1 LGDKKR
7 KATLSSVD
15 SNRIATVIAL
25 VLCVY
30 IFLDL
35 LCQGCIGQ
43 AINSFIY
50 TVSRLYWAGN

>member
-1 LGDKKR
+1 MGDKKR

-30 IFLDL
+30 IFLNL

-43 AINSFIY
+43 AINSLIY
-50 TVSRLYWAGN
+50 